1 VIPTKRAHA
10 ASSSSSSASC
20 WCASVAATGTW
31 YSCRL
36 PTSGG
41 PTFGRTVAPL
51 VAGVWPVIV
60 GAYWRGGA

>member
-1 VIPTKRAHA
+1 VIPTKRARA
-10 ASSSSSSASC
+10 RSLFFVLLGIVLVP
-20 WCASVAATGTW
+20 VATTGTW